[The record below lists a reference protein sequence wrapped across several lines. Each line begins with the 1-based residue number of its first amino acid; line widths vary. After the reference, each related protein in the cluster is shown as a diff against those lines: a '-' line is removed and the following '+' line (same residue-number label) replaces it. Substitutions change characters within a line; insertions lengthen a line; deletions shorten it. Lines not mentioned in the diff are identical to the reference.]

1 MKYLFGRR
9 GVHTGNLGDIGLDFA
24 RVDNN
29 NPDQSGCLVA

>member
-9 GVHTGNLGDIGLDFA
+9 GVHTGNLGDVIDFA